1 MISVWNTRNPMHQ
14 WAGWLLLSGCIVF
27 TVAVAERPTEI
38 PEAHFPKSMFQGTRG
53 LKGQWTEMLPRG
65 EYTIFCESS
74 EGDGKMIKLFGVKAK
89 YTEAPLDSEPAETR
103 RTLVWHITAPSASH
117 DPSGEID
124 TIDGPLL
131 IQVMD
136 TKGALLGSG
145 RSENSGPSLR
155 REKDVWMGLAPLHW
169 THLDVLGKGEYYLP
183 TGWRK
188 EKDDRLVA
196 SNGPVVW
203 NSLEDDFVRS
213 IKAGSLDAKNVDE
226 ATLADVEATL
236 MGDDAMGGGK
246 ILAEQMEVAGES
258 LRFLA
263 ALTFEHNHGWHG
275 SASGG
280 TATRTLADASAGVV
294 ELSDFEATGV
304 LVAKSAA
311 GNVSSANVHKAKADR
326 ATWNVAGL
334 RMEGSTKWDMD
345 VLGKKGDSTN
355 YVLTAPK
362 TIYKRGPGEGLP
374 EVMSPNSIRAEGGAV
389 LAWNGNTILSPAMS
403 YNVSNQTWRLEGA
416 VSGTAPWGSF
426 SAGKASGAVSNWEC
440 SGTIRADHHYWG
452 TFQGDSLT
460 WDGAD
465 EPTYI
470 FLGKPVVLFGLGRR
484 LTGEKIVQKGNSLL
498 FPSGMQGNIAFQGEA
513 FTLRADRV
521 EIIGPPNAAPRVTKS
536 ADFRLSEIK
545 LFGRV
550 ECSGQGY
557 RFSSREA
564 LITFD
569 GNRPAKVVAKGDA
582 TLQGNAGSGSGDTME
597 LIFQRGETM
606 PRVQWAG
613 NVRGNHEVP
622 IGR

>member
-1 MISVWNTRNPMHQ
+1 MMSIWNTRNPMHR
-14 WAGWLLLSGCIVF
+14 WAGWLLLCGCMVF
-27 TVAVAERPTEI
+27 TVAVAERRPEI
-38 PEAHFPKSMFQGTRG
+38 PEAHFPKSMFHGTRG

-74 EGDGKMIKLFGVKAK
+74 EGDGKMIRLFGVQAK

-117 DPSGEID
+117 DPGGEVD

-136 TKGALLGSG
+136 TNGTLLGSG
-145 RSENSGPSLR
+145 RSENQGPSLR
-155 REKDVWMGLAPLHW
+155 RVKDVWMGLAPLHW
-169 THLDVLGKGEYYLP
+169 THLDILGKGEYFLP

-188 EKDDRLVA
+188 EIDDRLVA
-196 SNGPVVW
+196 PNGPVVW
-203 NSLEDDFVRS
+203 NSLVDDFVRS
-213 IKAGSLDAKNVDE
+213 IQAGTLDAKNVEE

-246 ILAEQMEVAGES
+246 IWAEQMEVAGES

-263 ALTFEHNHGWHG
+263 PLTFEHNHGWRG

-294 ELSDFEATGV
+294 KLDDFKATGI
-304 LVAKSAA
+304 LTARSAT
-311 GNVSSANVHKAKADR
+311 GNISSANVRKAKADK

-334 RMEGSTKWDMD
+334 RMEGGTEWEMD
-345 VLGKKGDSTN
+345 VLGKKSDSTT
-355 YVLTAPK
+355 YVLTAPR
-362 TIYKRGPGEGLP
+362 TIYKRGPGEDLP
-374 EVMSPNSIRAEGGAV
+374 EGMSPNSIRAEGGAV
-389 LAWNGNTILSPAMS
+389 LAWNGNTVISPAMS
-403 YNVSNQTWRLEGA
+403 YIVSTQTWRLEGA
-416 VSGTAPWGSF
+416 VTGSTPWGRF
-426 SAGKASGAVSNWEC
+426 AAGKASGTVSNWEC
-440 SGTIRADHHYWG
+440 SETIRADHNYWG

-460 WDGAD
+460 WDGAI
-465 EPTYI
+465 EPTYTFI
-470 FLGKPVVLFGLGRR
+470 GKPVVLFGLGRR
-484 LTGEKIVQKGNSLL
+484 LTGEKIIQKGNRLIFS
-498 FPSGMQGNIAFQGEA
+498 SGIQGNITFQGEA
-513 FTLRADRV
+513 FTLRADRA
-521 EIIGPPNAAPRVTKS
+521 EMIGPENAAPKVART
-536 ADFRLSEIK
+536 ADFRLTEVK
-545 LFGRV
+545 LSGRV

-569 GNRPAKVVAKGDA
+569 GNRPAKIVAKGEA
-582 TLQGNAGSGSGDTME
+582 TLQGSVGSGSGETME

-606 PRVQWAG
+606 PRIQWAG
-613 NVRGNHEVP
+613 SVRGKHEVP